1 MVKIIPLIK
10 NNFVFLKISPFKMIL
25 KKNKNY
31 VPNKNDLNGTKQKR
45 FQWDI
50 NVTLT
55 KPSVTEDKIF
65 ISLPVSFR
73 NLKS

>member
-25 KKNKNY
+25 KKNKIY
-31 VPNKNDLNGTKQKR
+31 DLYYCIFKL
-45 FQWDI
+45 I
-50 NVTLT
+50 NVTFT
-55 KPSVTEDKIF
+55 KPSVREDKIF
-65 ISLPVSFR
+65 ISFPVSFR